1 MSDKRNR
8 LIKKNEEMSQNWR
21 ERSGMAFAL
30 SANVIE
36 AQFKNL
42 IDQINTEIE
51 VLTKVKMEMNRADEE
66 ISRDIEVS

>member
-1 MSDKRNR
+1 
-8 LIKKNEEMSQNWR
+8 
-21 ERSGMAFAL
+21 MAFAL